1 MAALVVVVGTGLI
14 LLALFDVAWTTIAA
28 GSGAGPLT
36 SRIAELL
43 WRSALRFHRM
53 RPSHS
58 LLSIAGVVIVF
69 AVLTV
74 WILLVV
80 TGWSLIFAAGDG
92 AVRDAGTGTSAD
104 LGARLYFVGYT
115 VFTLGNGEYMP
126 GEGVWQLATVLAAG
140 TGLILVT
147 LSITYL
153 VPVVSAVAL
162 RRQMASHIS
171 TLGTSPSEIVRTA
184 WSGEGFPGLGQHLET
199 LTGLVNTC
207 RHQLLTYP
215 VLHYFHSG
223 DPTTASAPTVANLA
237 QALHLLAHGVDPAVR
252 PPTVEYEPLQRAIDA
267 YLHTVQQAHF
277 ELSTPPVPLASL
289 EPIRALGVPT
299 VDDDEYHAITEVT
312 QKRRA
317 LLAALLAD
325 DGWLTESAVD
335 PASTGAPGGVAGT

>member
-1 MAALVVVVGTGLI
+1 MTVVVVVVGIGLI
-14 LLALFDVAWTTIAA
+14 LLALVDVAWTTIAA

-36 SRIAELL
+36 SRVAELL
-43 WRSALRFHRM
+43 WRSALRLHRT

-58 LLSIAGVVIVF
+58 LLSVAGVAIVF
-69 AVLTV
+69 TVLTV
-74 WILLVV
+74 WIVLIV
-80 TGWSLIFAAGDG
+80 TGWSLIFAAGDS
-92 AVRDAGTGTSAD
+92 AVLDADTGTSAD

-153 VPVVSAVAL
+153 VPVASAVAL

-171 TLGTSPSEIVRTA
+171 TLGNSPSEIVRTA
-184 WSGEGFPGLGQHLET
+184 WSGDGFPGLGQHLET

-223 DPTTASAPTVANLA
+223 DPTTASAPNVANLA
-237 QALHLLAHGVDPAVR
+237 QSLHLLAHGVDPAVR
-252 PPTVEYEPLQRAIDA
+252 PPTVMHEPLQRAIDA
-267 YLHTVQQAHF
+267 YLQTVQEAHF
-277 ELSTPPVPLASL
+277 EPSAPPVPLAPI
-289 EPIRALGVPT
+289 EPIRALGIPT
-299 VDDDEYHAITEVT
+299 VGDDEYRSIADATYD
-312 QKRRA
+312 RRA
-317 LLAALLAD
+317 LLAALLED
-325 DGWLTESAVD
+325 DGWPVQGAAGSA
-335 PASTGAPGGVAGT
+335 PTRTHRGVAGA